1 MPKYWLMKSEP
12 DVYSFEQLKKD
23 KTTSWDG
30 VRNYQARNFMRDEMK
45 KGDQVLFYHSNTK
58 PPGIA
63 GIAEVSKESF
73 PDPSQFKKNGEYFDP
88 KATDEKPRWFC
99 VQVKY
104 KKAFKN
110 YVSLDDLKEKKSL
123 SDMLVVQKGQR
134 LSVQP
139 LTKKQFDTV
148 CKMGGL

>member
-1 MPKYWLMKSEP
+1 MKSEP
-12 DVYSFEQLKKD
+12 DVYSFDQLKND

-63 GIAEVSKESF
+63 GVAEVSKEGF
-73 PDPSQFKKNGEYFDP
+73 PDPSQFKEKGEYFDP
-88 KATDEKPRWFC
+88 KATQEKPRWFC

-104 KKAFKN
+104 KKAFKD
-110 YVSLDDLKEKKSL
+110 YVSLDDLKNRKSL

-139 LTKKQFDTV
+139 VTKTHFDTV